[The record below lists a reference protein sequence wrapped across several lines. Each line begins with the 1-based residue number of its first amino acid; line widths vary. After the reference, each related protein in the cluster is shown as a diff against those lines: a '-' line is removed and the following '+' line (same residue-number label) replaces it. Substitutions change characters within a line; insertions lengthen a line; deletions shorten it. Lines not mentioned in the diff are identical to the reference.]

1 MARGLT
7 RRGSQLDEGEFL
19 EVFELSLSDAIDWI
33 RLGKINESKT
43 IVGEGVSELRIR
55 YGPGYR
61 IYFISQGNMLIVLL
75 AGGDKSS
82 QAKDIQHAKDLA
94 RNL

>member
-1 MARGLT
+1 MPH
-7 RRGSQLDEGEFL
+7 GSVDCVIERQTPASTFGSGVYPWEIQVMSVHL
-19 EVFELSLSDAIDWI
+19 EEVSLSF
-33 RLGKINESKT
+33 G
-43 IVGEGVSELRIR
+43 RIR

-61 IYFISQGNMLIVLL
+61 IYFINQGNMLIVLL
-75 AGGDKSS
+75 AVGNKSS